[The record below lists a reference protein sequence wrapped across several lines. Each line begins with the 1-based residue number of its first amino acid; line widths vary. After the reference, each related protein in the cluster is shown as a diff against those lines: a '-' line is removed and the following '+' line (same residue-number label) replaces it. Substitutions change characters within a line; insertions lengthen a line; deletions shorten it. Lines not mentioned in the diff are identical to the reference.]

1 MDAGTLQKSF
11 TATVEVEEVVV
22 VVVVVVYTDMHHK
35 YTPNMEA

>member
-22 VVVVVVYTDMHHK
+22 VVLYTDMHHK

>member
-1 MDAGTLQKSF
+1 MDTGILQKSF